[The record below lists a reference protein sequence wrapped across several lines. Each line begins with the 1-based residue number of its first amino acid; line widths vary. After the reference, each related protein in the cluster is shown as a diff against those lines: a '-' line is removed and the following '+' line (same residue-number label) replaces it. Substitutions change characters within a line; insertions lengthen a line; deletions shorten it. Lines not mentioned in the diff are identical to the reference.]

1 MEGITN
7 VQQNHEKGRPK
18 KYNQICL
25 LHSQSLVREKTQ
37 DEQASQNIYT
47 RGFTSRA

>member
-1 MEGITN
+1 MEEITN

-25 LHSQSLVREKTQ
+25 LHSKLLVREKTQ
-37 DEQASQNIYT
+37 NE
-47 RGFTSRA
+47 